1 MTPQEADRE
10 VIKMAN
16 CRICKGTGK
25 EVCPVCGG
33 TRKTHATLKRNA
45 AIAKTV
51 PLHVPTAAEAAKTPT
66 TERKIIFR

>member
-25 EVCPVCGG
+25 EICPVCGG
-33 TRKTHATLKRNA
+33 TRKDPRNPE
-45 AIAKTV
+45 KECGYCKDGTV
-51 PLHVPTAAEAAKTPT
+51 TCADCGGSGKDPYD
-66 TERKIIFR
+66 